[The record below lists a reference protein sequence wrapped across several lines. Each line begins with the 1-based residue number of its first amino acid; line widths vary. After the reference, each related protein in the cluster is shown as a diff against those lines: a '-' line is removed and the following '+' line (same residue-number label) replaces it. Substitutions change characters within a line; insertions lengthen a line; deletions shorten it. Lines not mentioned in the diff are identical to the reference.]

1 MISSIFWIVPVSAL
15 IALLF
20 GWIFYSGMKKE
31 EEGTVK
37 MKEIA
42 AYVREGAM
50 AYLKSQYTVVTKV
63 FIVLAVLL
71 AILAYMGVQNPFVPV
86 AFLTG
91 GFFSGLCGF
100 LGMKT
105 ATFCIKQDCVGC
117 FKILKQRIKDCSQ
130 ERCRY
135 GSCCRRIWITG
146 YRFVVPFAY

>member
-1 MISSIFWIVPVSAL
+1 MISSLFWIVPISAL
-15 IALLF
+15 TALLF
-20 GWIFYSGMKKE
+20 AWIFYKGMMKQ
-31 EEGTVK
+31 EEGTNK

-91 GFFSGLCGF
+91 GFFSGTLRLSWNENCNIMHPTELHGV
-100 LGMKT
+100 LQNPW
-105 ATFCIKQDCVGC
+105 IKV
-117 FKILKQRIKDCSQ
+117 
-130 ERCRY
+130 
-135 GSCCRRIWITG
+135 
-146 YRFVVPFAY
+146 